1 MKREIV
7 TVFPC
12 TVMQSAVLEKSIK
25 INSGRH
31 REAMSMEGKSR

>member
-1 MKREIV
+1 M

-12 TVMQSAVLEKSIK
+12 IMMQSAIPEKSIE